1 MSLNVTQETW
11 NKRRWTNLKNKQPA
25 THPIVI
31 SLFPNF
37 SHVVIFQLFN
47 FLKYFLIFFFEP
59 GSQERELQKFLTQ
72 TDIMWFTENH
82 ARFLKKYAETS
93 ELESLSYKP
102 NFEIMSMDSTAKPG
116 KAKEI
121 QMQNLILSN
130 SKKNSSQ
137 SKLRAKSYACFKE

>member
-1 MSLNVTQETW
+1 
-11 NKRRWTNLKNKQPA
+11 
-25 THPIVI
+25 
-31 SLFPNF
+31 
-37 SHVVIFQLFN
+37 
-47 FLKYFLIFFFEP
+47 
-59 GSQERELQKFLTQ
+59 
-72 TDIMWFTENH
+72 MWFTENH
-82 ARFLKKYAETS
+82 ALFLKKYAKTS

-102 NFEIMSMDSTAKPG
+102 NFEIMSMDSAAKPG